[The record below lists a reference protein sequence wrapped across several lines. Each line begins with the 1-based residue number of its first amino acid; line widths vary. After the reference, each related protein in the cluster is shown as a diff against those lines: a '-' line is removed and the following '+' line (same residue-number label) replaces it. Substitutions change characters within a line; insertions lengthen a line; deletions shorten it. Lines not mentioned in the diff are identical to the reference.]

1 MTYDSSTLFNPL
13 FFENIS
19 EKCIEYLS
27 LLMMNTYT
35 RHFTASTASPLSNT
49 TETLK
54 DVQKTRK
61 ARKEKEVRK
70 RWEP

>member
-1 MTYDSSTLFNPL
+1 M
-13 FFENIS
+13 NIP
-19 EKCIEYLS
+19 EKCIEYPS

-35 RHFTASTASPLSNT
+35 RHFTASAASPLSNT